1 MWLGGSGDP
10 NFFLH
15 ISFTKVN
22 IRLHTKNHRP
32 MLPGSALKVC
42 VEGGGWWWWWVG
54 VVVVVCKPILVFHLG
69 PNRFGF
75 KLLTF
80 DLDQAEQYFY
90 YIGRDVCF
98 FFFICVFLY
107 LISKAEPSY
116 QESTAASE
124 LTFSLPES
132 SRSTLSP
139 SS

>member
-1 MWLGGSGDP
+1 MGLREGGWSGDP

-42 VEGGGWWWWWVG
+42 VVGGGWWWWWWW
-54 VVVVVCKPILVFHLG
+54 VVVVVCKPILVFHFG

-80 DLDQAEQYFY
+80 DLDQAEQLS
-90 YIGRDVCF
+90 
-98 FFFICVFLY
+98 ICRHRPLGNEGQV
-107 LISKAEPSY
+107 
-116 QESTAASE
+116 
-124 LTFSLPES
+124 
-132 SRSTLSP
+132 
-139 SS
+139 